1 MVGIFINN
9 MKYIITESKME
20 NMIKNY
26 LLNNVNDVVDVEFG
40 TKRVHLGS
48 GPNKY
53 GKTNVD
59 QKVIMITIDN
69 VKNEKTNF
77 HRILSGLLDIHAFF
91 IKGSNTSMC
100 SYVND
105 WNYGLQ
111 TFNNLKFK
119 IIRFSVL

>member
-1 MVGIFINN
+1 MWCHPKQMVGIFIIN

-69 VKNEKTNF
+69 VKNKKTPLEL
-77 HRILSGLLDIHAFF
+77 REYTREIARTLEGLFGIDFRSYGSEWDLRFYQ
-91 IKGSNTSMC
+91 IKKEE
-100 SYVND
+100 
-105 WNYGLQ
+105 L
-111 TFNNLKFK
+111 
-119 IIRFSVL
+119 